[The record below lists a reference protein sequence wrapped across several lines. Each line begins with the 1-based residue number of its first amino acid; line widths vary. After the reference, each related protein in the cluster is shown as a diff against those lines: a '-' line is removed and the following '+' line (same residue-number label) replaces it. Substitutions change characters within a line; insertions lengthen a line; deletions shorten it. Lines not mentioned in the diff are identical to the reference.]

1 MIYKINY
8 KQIGGNINSVPNKF
22 FVYKIV
28 NNENGIELFLK
39 IDNKIK
45 LPIFWKYKNGS
56 EYIASVLYTNKNIII
71 SWNIEL
77 IDFFYKSDNH
87 IRFLEEFMKNNYNII
102 NETGKRYLTNK
113 EGIYLFPSSIV
124 INNITNI
131 Y

>member
-8 KQIGGNINSVPNKF
+8 KQTGGNFNSVPNKF

-45 LPIFWKYKNGS
+45 LPIFWKYKNEN
-56 EYIASVLYTNKNIII
+56 EYIASILYTNKNIII

-77 IDFFYKSDNH
+77 IDLFYKNDNH

-102 NETGKRYLTNK
+102 NEIGKTYLTNNK
-113 EGIYLFPSSIV
+113 QIYLFPSSIV
-124 INNITNI
+124 IK
-131 Y
+131 